1 MHKTVTV
8 RIEPDEA
15 LAEPSAISARLEGAQ
30 FQDAAGNVVVSS
42 IEDGSAAARSGLRA
56 GDVIVAVNRRPVST
70 VAELAAALNNAS
82 GAIALDLFRGGLKL
96 FLVIR

>member
-1 MHKTVTV
+1 MTV

-30 FQDAAGNVVVSS
+30 FQDATGNMVVSS
-42 IEDGSAAARSGLRA
+42 IEDGGAAARSGLRA

-82 GAIALDLFRGGLKL
+82 GTIALELFRGGLEL
-96 FLVIR
+96 FW